1 MIMNFKRRVK
11 LRLGNHTPELFQ
23 IWKDL
28 ESEIRSMFYSYGL
41 IQSDIIYTDNTKT
54 ITIEYDSFEI
64 YSEAVI
70 TIAQFGASKG
80 LLLEQVSVENL
91 DTKEMKCNKLIED
104 YERRLYG

>member
-1 MIMNFKRRVK
+1 MEFKRRIK
-11 LRLGNHTPELFQ
+11 LKLSNHTPELFQ
-23 IWKDL
+23 LWKDL
-28 ESEIRSMFYSYGL
+28 ENEIGSIFKSYGMF
-41 IQSDIIYTDNTKT
+41 QSDIVYDQNTKT

-70 TIAQFGASKG
+70 TTAQFGASKG